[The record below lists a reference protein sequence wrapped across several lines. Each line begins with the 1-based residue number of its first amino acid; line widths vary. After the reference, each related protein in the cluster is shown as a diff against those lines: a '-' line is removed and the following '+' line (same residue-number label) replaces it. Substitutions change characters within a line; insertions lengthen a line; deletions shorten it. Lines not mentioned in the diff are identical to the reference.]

1 MRFTQTS
8 LLACVALLLL
18 STCNDPVLEKKSLS
32 ARVYDKQL
40 MTAELD
46 HLNTIDISKLT
57 ELEKGVVT
65 ARRAEI
71 EMIKDAIAAAPNV
84 FAIGARCDRVPPGPC
99 PRIGDIVDD
108 LPPGTEIELDLL
120 GAYMDAIEAAN
131 PQSRVL
137 ADQGSAE
144 LVTTD
149 GKKIFA
155 QGTFYVYDSLLHTS
169 WYAFDVKNKSLG
181 AGPLVLKITTQVI
194 VNQQVKSVI
203 IEKPIPAG
211 TFLGSN
217 IR

>member
-8 LLACVALLLL
+8 LLAFLALVLF
-18 STCNDPVLEKKSLS
+18 STCNDPALEKKFLN

-40 MTAELD
+40 MTAELN
-46 HLNTIDISKLT
+46 HLNTIDISNLT
-57 ELEKGVVT
+57 DLEQGAVT

-71 EMIKDAIAAAPNV
+71 KMIEDAIAASTNI

-99 PRIGDIVDD
+99 PKIGEIVND
-108 LPPGTEIELDLL
+108 LPIGTEIELDLL
-120 GAYMDAIEAAN
+120 GSYSDVIEAAN

-137 ADQGSAE
+137 ADQGSAA
-144 LVTTD
+144 LVTPD
-149 GKKIFA
+149 GKKLFA
-155 QGTFYVYDSLLHTS
+155 QGTFYAYDSLLHTT
-169 WYAFDVKNKSLG
+169 WYAFDVKQKSLG
-181 AGPLVLKITTQVI
+181 AGPLVLKITTQLI
-194 VNQQVKSVI
+194 VNQQVTSVI